1 MNIKEIYYEN
11 RIYRVP
17 ADKVKHINKV
27 DVTEIDDDL
36 IVYYSDQE
44 KAWRKASFDLQKLYS
59 NTTIISVNTGED
71 NIDIK
76 VNVDDIFE
84 IQDKKIIKVKLDA
97 IVVCED
103 NKNNWTILDKN
114 DNLYKLFMLF
124 EQNRNKINF
133 ENRLLNTDNVV

>member
-17 ADKVKHINKV
+17 ADKVKHINNA
-27 DVTEIDDDL
+27 DVTEIGDDQV
-36 IVYYSDQE
+36 VYYSDQD
-44 KAWRKASFDLQKLYS
+44 KAWKKAPIELQKLYS
-59 NTTIISVNTGED
+59 NTTIISVNTDDD

-76 VNVDDIFE
+76 VNIDDIFE
-84 IQDKKIIKVKLDA
+84 IQDKKIVKIKLDA
-97 IVVCED
+97 IVVCDD
-103 NKNNWTILDKN
+103 NKNNWNVLDKN
-114 DNLYKLFMLF
+114 DSLYKLFMLF

>member
-11 RIYRVP
+11 RIYRTPV
-17 ADKVKHINKV
+17 DKVKHINNV
-27 DVTEIDDDL
+27 DVTEIGDEQV
-36 IVYYSDQE
+36 VYYSDQE
-44 KAWRKASFDLQKLYS
+44 KAWKKAPIELQKLYS
-59 NTTIISVNTGED
+59 NTTIISVNTDDE

-84 IQDKKIIKVKLDA
+84 IQDKKIVKIKLDA
-97 IVVCED
+97 IVVCDD
-103 NKNNWTILDKN
+103 NKNNWNILDKN
-114 DNLYKLFMLF
+114 DSLYKLFMLF

>member
-17 ADKVKHINKV
+17 VDKVKHINKS
-27 DVTEIDDDL
+27 DVTEIDGDVT
-36 IVYYSDQE
+36 VYYSDQDRAWK
-44 KAWRKASFDLQKLYS
+44 KAPVELQKLYS
-59 NTTIISVNTGED
+59 NTTIISVNTGDD
-71 NIDIK
+71 NISVK

-84 IQDKKIIKVKLDA
+84 IQDKKIVKIKLDA

-114 DNLYKLFMLF
+114 DSLYKLFMLF
-124 EQNRNKINF
+124 EQNRHKINF
-133 ENRLLNTDNVV
+133 ENRLLDTDNVV